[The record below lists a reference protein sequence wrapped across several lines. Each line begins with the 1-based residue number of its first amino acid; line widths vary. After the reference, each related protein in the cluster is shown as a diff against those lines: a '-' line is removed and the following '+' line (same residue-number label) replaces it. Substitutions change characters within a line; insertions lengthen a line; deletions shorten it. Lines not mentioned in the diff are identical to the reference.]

1 MKKVLA
7 FLIAFMLVVSP
18 FMVSAAD
25 QSIVDIPVG
34 DEQFSILV
42 QALQKAELV
51 ETLKGEGPFTV
62 FAPTNAAFEAL
73 LKELDITAE
82 ELLAREDL
90 KDILLYH
97 VVAGKVMST
106 DLEDGMMPKTV
117 QGSTLKV
124 DLSNGVM
131 INDSS
136 VAKADIEASNG
147 VIHVI
152 DKVLL
157 PSSDEAIPEDVP
169 KTGSLGMLPYLSAAI
184 VSGLGYVALK
194 KKKY

>member
-7 FLIAFMLVVSP
+7 FLIVFMLVVSP
-18 FMVSAAD
+18 LSAFAAEE
-25 QSIVDIPVG
+25 SIVDIAVG

-42 QALQKAELV
+42 QALTKAGLV
-51 ETLKGEGPFTV
+51 ETLQGEGPFTV

-73 LKELDITAE
+73 LKELDATPE
-82 ELLAREDL
+82 QLLAREDL

-106 DLEDGMMPKTV
+106 DLTDGMMPKTV
-117 QGSTLKV
+117 QGSTVKIDLK
-124 DLSNGVM
+124 NGVKV
-131 INDSS
+131 NDSS
-136 VAKADIEASNG
+136 VIKADIEASNG

-157 PSSDEAIPEDVP
+157 PAADDAMPEEVP
-169 KTGSLGMLPYLSAAI
+169 STGSLGMLPFISAAL

-194 KKKY
+194 KRK

>member
-7 FLIAFMLVVSP
+7 FLIVFMLVVSP
-18 FMVSAAD
+18 LMVTAAD
-25 QSIVDIPVG
+25 QSIVDIAVG

-42 QALQKAELV
+42 QALTKAGLV

-73 LKELDITAE
+73 LKELNITAE

-97 VVAGKVMST
+97 VVSGKVMST
-106 DLEDGMMPKTV
+106 DLTDGMMPKTV
-117 QGSTLKV
+117 QGSTLKI

-131 INDSS
+131 INESK

-157 PSSDEAIPEDVP
+157 PSSDEAMPEAVP
-169 KTGSLGMLPYLSAAI
+169 QTGSLGMLPFISAAL

-194 KKKY
+194 RKK